1 MEKDFWTLLTLEM
14 ELPEVINTCLCSK
27 KIHSYVCDNLYFWMS
42 KVKKDYGIQIEKEKA
57 KAYYFETYKL
67 LKNYS
72 LEQVLHQGLKEHILE
87 KVSIAIYKNVN
98 VKFLKNRK
106 KDTMNFV
113 IMYLNF
119 FPLKKENENKE
130 ENEKINPE
138 LVTLFI
144 FFYDKILPVLTKT
157 ISERIFWKTVYN

>member
-72 LEQVLHQGLKEHILE
+72 
-87 KVSIAIYKNVN
+87 
-98 VKFLKNRK
+98 
-106 KDTMNFV
+106 
-113 IMYLNF
+113 
-119 FPLKKENENKE
+119 
-130 ENEKINPE
+130 
-138 LVTLFI
+138 
-144 FFYDKILPVLTKT
+144 YDKILPVLTKT